1 MKEEEKKEL
10 QKKER
15 NETTKETRLCIE
27 APSQTDKQDVLK
39 TPITSLNLCWAEAK
53 HHTLLYWEVSVVW
66 AMEGYARTVTMSPSM
81 FLLFEIFL
89 VGKWLK

>member
-27 APSQTDKQDVLK
+27 APSQTD
-39 TPITSLNLCWAEAK
+39 ISRMC
-53 HHTLLYWEVSVVW
+53 
-66 AMEGYARTVTMSPSM
+66 
-81 FLLFEIFL
+81 
-89 VGKWLK
+89 

>member
-10 QKKER
+10 QKKES

-39 TPITSLNLCWAEAK
+39 TPITSLNLC
-53 HHTLLYWEVSVVW
+53 
-66 AMEGYARTVTMSPSM
+66 
-81 FLLFEIFL
+81 
-89 VGKWLK
+89 